1 MLRWEKRRG
10 TDREHPRGWA
20 AGCNSR
26 IKAVSLGWSGV
37 RCEKAHE
44 ENPHPGPRTGKHQCI
59 GVQGTGPLGAPP
71 AVASWP
77 SSWQAWAEEHG
88 RGGAEGPQPGLTNWV
103 GGKEVRGGETRD
115 QEKLLAG
122 QAWLRPHDFAAAS
135 PNISFHGNPGEKRGA
150 FILASEFTLSQRGGG
165 ISIGHLLRGQRTRGV
180 CVYGAGEA

>member
-1 MLRWEKRRG
+1 MGPTGSTQEAGLLDATRESKLSLWGGRG
-10 TDREHPRGWA
+10 
-20 AGCNSR
+20 
-26 IKAVSLGWSGV
+26 SGV
-37 RCEKAHE
+37 RKLMKRIPTLDPAQGSIGALGCRGRGRS
-44 ENPHPGPRTGKHQCI
+44 GP
-59 GVQGTGPLGAPP
+59 PP

-88 RGGAEGPQPGLTNWV
+88 RGGAEGPQPDLTNWV